1 LATAKLLIV
10 LALVLANG
18 FFVAAEFS
26 LVAIRYTRVKQLT
39 EEGHPLASAVQ
50 RALDSLDTYLAATQL
65 GITMSS
71 IALGWIGE
79 PVLAQGIE
87 PVFSFLP
94 RDWAQVSAHSL
105 AITAAFTVITV
116 LHIVLGELAPKSLA
130 LQRTEQVALLTA
142 RPLELFLFLFRP
154 VISFLNNLGNLVL
167 RMFRLMPTSGE
178 TLIHSI
184 EELKLLIESS
194 REAGLLGQ
202 TEEDMVERILHLR
215 NQRVDALMTPRTKIA
230 WLDIDDSMEKILQ
243 TVIHSEHSHFPVCQ
257 GSLDNLTGIVKARDI
272 LQFSPKDQPSDL
284 KAIIRPPLLVPKNVV
299 AVRLLEQFKNF
310 RSRVAVVVDEY
321 GGVQGLVTLEDVSE
335 AILGEVPAIDERAE
349 SQAVQREDGS
359 WLLDGMLPI
368 DEFKRIFGIRQV
380 PGEMQHHY
388 RTLAGFVMM
397 KVKQIPTEGQ
407 HFKWSGLHFEVVDM
421 DNHRVDKVIVKRY

>member
-1 LATAKLLIV
+1 MLTIV
-10 LALVLANG
+10 ALVLANG

-26 LVAIRYTRVKQLT
+26 LVAIRHTRFKQLI

-87 PVFSFLP
+87 PIFSFLP
-94 RDWAQVSAHSL
+94 PDWAHVSAHSL
-105 AITAAFTVITV
+105 AIAAAFTVITV

-130 LQRTEQVALLTA
+130 LQRTEQMALLTA

-154 VISFLNNLGNLVL
+154 VIGFLNNLGNLVL
-167 RMFRLMPTSGE
+167 RMFRLTPTSGE

-230 WLDIDDSMEKILQ
+230 WLDINDSKEKILQ
-243 TVIHSEHSHFPVCQ
+243 TVVHGEHSHFPVCQ
-257 GSLDNLTGIVKARDI
+257 GSLDNAMGIVMARDI
-272 LQFSPKDQPSDL
+272 LQFISQDQPIDL
-284 KAIIRPPLLVPKNVV
+284 MGIIRPPLVVPQNVV
-299 AVRLLEQFKNF
+299 AVRLLEQFRNF
-310 RSRVAVVVDEY
+310 RSRVALVVDED
-321 GGVQGLVTLEDVSE
+321 GSVQGLVTLDDVSG
-335 AILGEVPAIDERAE
+335 AILGEVPAVDERE
-349 SQAVQREDGS
+349 ELQAVRREDGS
-359 WLLDGMLPI
+359 WLVDGMLRI
-368 DEFKRIFGIRQV
+368 DEFKRIFDIGQL
-380 PGEMQHHY
+380 PGEAQYYY

-397 KVKQIPTEGQ
+397 QVRQIPTEGQ
-407 HFKWSGLHFEVVDM
+407 HFKWGGLHFEVVDM